1 MRLALAL
8 VPIVLLLAGCAS
20 GTPSADLFAV
30 QRTGKVPDG
39 RLNLIVSDGG
49 GITCDGRPGSEMTS
63 AQLLTARDIARDLS
77 PPSKRGLRLKPAGD
91 SILQYRVHSADGTL
105 SFADNSAGKPH
116 VLDRLVL
123 FVRQVAQQHCGLQR

>member
-1 MRLALAL
+1 MRRAL
-8 VPIVLLLAGCAS
+8 VPVIALLLAGCAG

-30 QRTGKVPDG
+30 ERTGKVPDG
-39 RLNLIVSDGG
+39 KLRLVVSDGG
-49 GITCDGRPGSEMTS
+49 GITCNGRAGSEMTS

-77 PPSKRGLRLKPAGD
+77 PPSKRGLRLKPAGN

-105 SFADNSAGKPH
+105 SFADDSRGKPQ
-116 VLDRLVL
+116 VLNRLVL